1 MDHLP
6 RSPGVPSLSAI
17 PPAVHILPT
26 GSEIVRIWFSGS
38 RHASGFAHF
47 RDFGPTAS
55 RFDHHLADGAGR
67 PTSGPR
73 AILYAIDAAADPH
86 AFTSAL
92 AEVFQD
98 TRTID
103 LRAGGPRLTIFQTTR
118 VLSLLD
124 LTGHWTTRAGASAS
138 LSSGPR
144 AITKEWSRDFYG
156 AYPNIDGLRYRS
168 AMSGGS
174 SLSLALYERGRSAMP
189 AAPFFDR
196 PLKHTAL
203 RSELVRAA
211 RILGYGI
218 RP

>member
-6 RSPGVPSLSAI
+6 RSPGAFSLSAI
-17 PPAVHILPT
+17 PPAVHTLPA
-26 GSEIVRIWFSGS
+26 GSEIVRIWFAGS
-38 RHASGFAHF
+38 RYQSGFAHF
-47 RDFGPTAS
+47 RDFGPTES
-55 RFDHHLADGAGR
+55 RFDHHLPDAAGR
-67 PTSGPR
+67 PTSGQR

-103 LRAGGPRLTIFQTTR
+103 LTTGGPCLTTFQTTR
-118 VLSLLD
+118 DLSLLD

-138 LSSGPR
+138 MSSGPR
-144 AITKEWSRDFYG
+144 VITKEWSRDFYG
-156 AYPNIDGLRYRS
+156 AYPDLDGLRYRS

-174 SLSLALYERGRSAMP
+174 SLSLALYERSRSAMP
-189 AAPFFDR
+189 TAPLADR

-203 RSELVRAA
+203 RPALMRAA
-211 RILGYGI
+211 RILGYSI
-218 RP
+218 QP

>member
-6 RSPGVPSLSAI
+6 SPPGVDALMAI
-17 PPAVHILPT
+17 PPAVHLLPA

-38 RHASGFAHF
+38 RYASGFAHF

-55 RFDHHLADGAGR
+55 RFDHHLPDVAGR
-67 PTSGPR
+67 PTTGSR
-73 AILYAIDAAADPH
+73 AILYAIDATADPH

-92 AEVFQD
+92 AEAFQD

-103 LRAGGPRLTIFQTTR
+103 LRAEEPRLTIFRTTR
-118 VLSLLD
+118 DLSLLD
-124 LTGHWTTRAGASAS
+124 LTGHWATRAGASAS

-144 AITKEWSRDFYG
+144 TITKEWSRDFYA
-156 AYPNIDGLRYRS
+156 AYPDIDGLRYRS

-174 SLSLALYERGRSAMP
+174 SMSLALYERGKSAMP
-189 AAPFFDR
+189 RTPVFDR
-196 PLKHTAL
+196 LLKHSAL

-211 RILGYGI
+211 QLLGYDI
-218 RP
+218 QA

>member
-1 MDHLP
+1 MRL
-6 RSPGVPSLSAI
+6 
-17 PPAVHILPT
+17 
-26 GSEIVRIWFSGS
+26 WFGRS

-47 RDFGPTAS
+47 RDFGPTNS
-55 RFDHHLADGAGR
+55 RFDHHLPDGAGR

-86 AFTSAL
+86 AFMSAL

-103 LRAGGPRLTIFQTTR
+103 LTAGEPRLTIFQTIR
-118 VLSLLD
+118 DLSLLD

-144 AITKEWSRDFYG
+144 AITKEWSQDFYG
-156 AYPNIDGLRYRS
+156 AYPKLYGLRYRS

-174 SLSLALYERGRSAMP
+174 SLSLALNERSRSAMP
-189 AAPFFDR
+189 TAPLVDR
-196 PLKHTAL
+196 SLKHTAL
-203 RSELVRAA
+203 RPDLVRAA
-211 RILGYGI
+211 RTLGYSI
-218 RP
+218 QT